1 MQLSSFKIFC
11 DLIETGSFS
20 RAAAVNDVTQSAVSQ
35 QLSGIEGRLG
45 VTLIE
50 RGRRQFAITPEGEI
64 FLDASRAILDIYN
77 HLGDRLHDL
86 RDVVAGDVKI
96 ASIFSVGLHELPP
109 YLKEFRKDHPDV
121 EVKVEY
127 RRSQQVYEEV
137 LAGLVDF
144 GLVAYPQRRQGL
156 VEETFCRDRL
166 VIICPPAH
174 RLAGRE
180 SAPLSELKGERF
192 ISFESDLPT
201 RRMIDRQ
208 FRDRDVGVVRAMEF
222 DNVETVKRSVIIEEG
237 ISIVPE
243 NTVRDEVR
251 SGMLSAVP
259 IVEPEMW
266 RPVSILTKRNRTR
279 SPAQKAFIQLLRA
292 SVTDENADPVC
303 GDGSLVAGKNGNG
316 SEEVDS

>member
-11 DLIETGSFS
+11 DLVETASFS
-20 RAAAVNDVTQSAVSQ
+20 RAAEANDVTQSAVSQ
-35 QLSGIEGRLG
+35 QIRGLEDRLG
-45 VTLIE
+45 VTLVE
-50 RGRRQFAITPEGEI
+50 RGRRHFAVTPEGEV

-77 HLGDRLHDL
+77 HLGDRLHEL

-109 YLKEFRKDHPDV
+109 YLKKFRAEYPDV
-121 EVKVEY
+121 EVQVEY
-127 RRSQQVYEEV
+127 RRSQQVYDEV
-137 LAGLVDF
+137 LAGTVDL

-180 SAPLSELKGERF
+180 SAPLAELKGERF
-192 ISFESDLPT
+192 ISFESDQPT

-208 FRDRDVGVVRAMEF
+208 FRERDVNVVQAMEF

-237 ISIVPE
+237 VSVVPE

-279 SPAQKAFIQLLRA
+279 SPAQKAFITLLRA
-292 SVTDENADPVC
+292 TVTDDNADPVC
-303 GDGSLVAGKNGNG
+303 GDGSLVAGRNGNE
-316 SEEVDS
+316 SEEFES